1 MPCAAGS
8 YLIMEVVFLIWAVVA
23 SVAAV
28 LFSLKA
34 NAKAAPEALSSGV
47 TKAALG
53 GKTTGT
59 ASDDAIKAVEKKLAE
74 ARTELTSHKEKLA
87 QKQKELE
94 EIKEQARVKARREGK
109 KEAASAEDKKTSTDP
124 RDVEIQSLRKG
135 MAALESQLNTV
146 KREAAAKDAQE
157 ANMTSKSAADVE
169 GAQKVAA
176 GERERRQTLEE
187 QNADLRRTIDEL
199 RSAIKKVEARP
210 DIPGTS
216 IDLKALPTPV
226 VQELARFFRKGEEYE
241 RLHTV
246 AQSQLQLEKDRT
258 LEIQR
263 RYFAVCRE
271 LAVHAGA
278 PGNAKVADVVATAE
292 AIVDGELKI
301 EAKPAEGQA
310 TGEKKKRRRRR
321 RRKIAGESSEVAE
334 TEGADEGDESD
345 DGDDGDDAGEGHGTD
360 APAAA
365 AEKAAGPEGDSGAS
379 APA

>member
-1 MPCAAGS
+1 
-8 YLIMEVVFLIWAVVA
+8 MEVVFLIWAVVA

-34 NAKAAPEALSSGV
+34 NAKAVPEALSSGA

-59 ASDDAIKAVEKKLAE
+59 ASDEAIKAVEKKLAE
-74 ARTELTSHKEKLA
+74 ARTELSSHKEKLA

-109 KEAASAEDKKTSTDP
+109 KEAASADDKKTSTDP

-135 MAALESQLNTV
+135 MAALESQVNTV

-292 AIVDGELKI
+292 AVVDGDLKI

-360 APAAA
+360 AHAAA
-365 AEKAAGPEGDSGAS
+365 AEKSAGPEGDSGAS

>member
-1 MPCAAGS
+1 MQ
-8 YLIMEVVFLIWAVVA
+8 VVFLIWAVVA
-23 SVAAV
+23 TVAAV
-28 LFSLKA
+28 LFMQKA
-34 NAKAAPEALSSGV
+34 NAKAPPEALSSGS
-47 TKAALG
+47 TKGALA
-53 GKTTGT
+53 GKT
-59 ASDDAIKAVEKKLAE
+59 ASTSANDDAIKAVEKKLAE

-87 QKQKELE
+87 QKAKELE
-94 EIKEQARVKARREGK
+94 EVKEQARVKARREGK
-109 KEAASAEDKKTSTDP
+109 KEAAADDKKAGTDP

-135 MAALESQLNTV
+135 MAALESQLNSV
-146 KREAAAKDAQE
+146 KRDSAAKEAQE
-157 ANMTSKSAADVE
+157 ASLTSKVAADVE
-169 GAQKVAA
+169 GAQKAAA

-199 RSAIKKVEARP
+199 RSTIKKAEARP

-226 VQELARFFRKGEEYE
+226 VQELARFFRKGEEFE

-271 LAVHAGA
+271 LAVHAGT
-278 PGNAKVADVVATAE
+278 PSTAKQADVVTTAE
-292 AIVDGELKI
+292 AVVDGDLKI

-321 RRKIAGESSEVAE
+321 RRKIAGESSEVVDG
-334 TEGADEGDESD
+334 EGADDGEEGDE
-345 DGDDGDDAGEGHGTD
+345 GDDGDDVGEGHGTD
-360 APAAA
+360 APAA
-365 AEKAAGPEGDSGAS
+365 KAGPDGDSGAS

>member
-1 MPCAAGS
+1 
-8 YLIMEVVFLIWAVVA
+8 MEVVFLICAVVA
-23 SVAAV
+23 TVAAV
-28 LFSLKA
+28 FYRTKA
-34 NAKAAPEALSSGV
+34 NAKAAPEALSSGS
-47 TKAALG
+47 TKATLA
-53 GKTTGT
+53 GKTASGTG
-59 ASDDAIKAVEKKLAE
+59 SDDAIKAVEKKLAE

-94 EIKEQARVKARREGK
+94 DIKEQARVKARREGK
-109 KEAASAEDKKTSTDP
+109 KEAASAEEKKTSSDP

-169 GAQKVAA
+169 GAQKAAA

-292 AIVDGELKI
+292 AVVDGDVKI

-365 AEKAAGPEGDSGAS
+365 AEKSAGPEGDSGAS